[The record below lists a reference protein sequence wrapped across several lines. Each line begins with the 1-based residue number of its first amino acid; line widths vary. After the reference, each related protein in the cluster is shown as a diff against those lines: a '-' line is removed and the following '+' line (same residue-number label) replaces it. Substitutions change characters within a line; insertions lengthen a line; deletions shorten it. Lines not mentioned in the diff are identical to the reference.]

1 MGAWP
6 GKFVIGLTGNI
17 ATGKSVVRKMLEHLG
32 AYGIDADSL
41 ANRAIAKGSPAYQPV
56 LETFGRWIL
65 DSEEQIDRVKLG
77 RLVFTD
83 PEALETLESIVHPL
97 VRQAIDILVRRA
109 KHNIVV
115 IEAIKLIESGL
126 AEKCDSLWVTYTPP
140 ELQLARL
147 TQKRGLAEAQARQRM
162 NAQNTQDKKVSAAD
176 VVIRNQGSYEDT
188 WGQVMAAWYRLFPA
202 FEEEVFEPVATVS
215 GEVTIQR
222 ARPRDADEIA
232 GLITLLSG
240 GKRKASRD
248 DIMAAFGEKAYLMLK
263 INGKSLG
270 LVGWKVENLVA
281 RTDDIF
287 IDSSL
292 YYADAM
298 RLLLN
303 EVERVSRE
311 LQCEISLLFLPN
323 EASNQES
330 ALTSLGYQRKAI
342 PGLGVRAWEEAALES
357 MPSGSYMLFKQLRQ
371 DRVLRPV

>member
-41 ANRAIAKGSPAYQPV
+41 ANRVISKGSPAYQPV

-65 DSEEQIDRVKLG
+65 GPDEQIDRVKLG
-77 RLVFTD
+77 RLVFSD
-83 PEALETLESIVHPL
+83 PDALERLEAIVHPM

-109 KHNIVV
+109 KQNIVV

-126 AEKCDSLWVTYTPP
+126 AEKCDSIWVAYTPP

-147 TQKRGLAEAQARQRM
+147 TQKRGMAEAQARQRM
-162 NAQNTQDKKVSAAD
+162 NAQAAQDKKVSAAN
-176 VVIRNQGSYEDT
+176 VVIRNQGSFEDT
-188 WGQVMAAWYRLFPA
+188 WGQVMTAWYQLFPA
-202 FEEEVFEPVATVS
+202 LKEESLETVTTVS

-222 ARPRDADEIA
+222 ARPRDANEVA
-232 GLITLLSG
+232 ALITQLSG

-248 DIMAAFGEKAYLMLK
+248 DIMAAFGEKAYLLLR
-263 INGKSLG
+263 INGKALG

-281 RTDDIF
+281 RTDDIY

-298 RLLLN
+298 RILLN

-323 EASNQES
+323 DAATQEP

-342 PGLGVRAWEEAALES
+342 PNLGVRAWEEAALES
-357 MPSGSYMLFKQLRQ
+357 MPTGSYMLFKQLRQ

>member
-41 ANRAIAKGSPAYQPV
+41 SNRVISKGSPGYQPV
-56 LETFGRWIL
+56 VETFGRWIL
-65 DSEEQIDRVKLG
+65 AADGQIDRARLG
-77 RLVFTD
+77 RLVFSD
-83 PEALETLESIVHPL
+83 PEALEKLEAIIHPL

-109 KHNIVV
+109 RQNIVV
-115 IEAIKLIESGL
+115 IEAIKLLEGGL
-126 AEKCDSLWVTYTPP
+126 SEMCDSIWVTYTPP

-147 TQKRGLAEAQARQRM
+147 IQKRGMVEAQARQRM
-162 NAQNTQDKKVSAAD
+162 NAQTAQDKKVSAAD
-176 VVIRNQGSYEDT
+176 VVIRNQGSFEDT

-202 FEEEVFEPVATVS
+202 LEEEAGEPAATAA
-215 GEVTIQR
+215 GEATIQR
-222 ARPRDADEIA
+222 ARPREADEVVA
-232 GLITLLSG
+232 LINQLSG
-240 GKRKASRD
+240 GKRQATRED
-248 DIMAAFGEKAYLMLK
+248 VMAAFGEKAYLMLK
-263 INGKSLG
+263 INGKALG
-270 LVGWKVENLVA
+270 LVGWKVENLVS

-292 YYADAM
+292 HYPDAM

-323 EASNQES
+323 QAADQES
-330 ALTSLGYQRKAI
+330 ALTALGYQRKTVVS
-342 PGLGVRAWEEAALES
+342 LGVRAWEEAAMES
-357 MPSGSYMLFKQLRQ
+357 MPAGCFLLFKQLRQ